1 MNYLLL
7 NYFMFVKFITSTQ
20 TMLSFCLLILIN
32 ESEIFF
38 TILTNKPN
46 HFVTIENSKY
56 ITIKTATFE
65 LNPL

>member
-7 NYFMFVKFITSTQ
+7 NYFMLVKFITSHQ

-65 LNPL
+65 LNPM

>member
-1 MNYLLL
+1 MNYLLF
-7 NYFMFVKFITSTQ
+7 NYLMFVKFNTSNPK
-20 TMLSFCLLILIN
+20 MLSFCLLILIN
-32 ESEIFF
+32 ESEILF

-65 LNPL
+65 LNPM

>member
-65 LNPL
+65 LNPM